1 MTYHLLRQ
9 RILREL
15 RAILDPIEA
24 QQEARRWFQD
34 GLGIDA
40 AWLGQRGTDPVP
52 EGTERRVEAWLK
64 RRRQGEPWALILGWT
79 TFCGR
84 PFRVAKGALIPHLE
98 SETTVRVALET
109 GHALRVRRCVE
120 VGAGVGSIGLT
131 LALETSWELLLT
143 EVDPAVLKLAKA
155 NARALGAKVRQMAGE
170 LLQRV
175 PDPLELVVANLPC
188 VDESQAVSLEADF
201 NFEPAMAL
209 LAPRWRH
216 QPDCHAP
223 GPGQATR
230 CSGLRGGDRDRAGT
244 GTARTDPGAGL
255 GQCLGDP
262 GCPRPGPGACGTIP
276 VSWKDAPV
284 L

>member
-209 LAPRWRH
+209 LAP
-216 QPDCHAP
+216 DGGISLTATLLA
-223 GPGQATR
+223 QAR
-230 CSGLRGGDRDRAGT
+230 QRDALACVVEIGT
-244 GTARTDPGAGL
+244 GQGRELRARTLEQGWGSVSVIQDAR
-255 GQCLGDP
+255 GQD
-262 GCPRPGPGACGTIP
+262 R
-276 VSWKDAPV
+276 V
-284 L
+284 LVARSR